1 MQKPKTL
8 KPFNTSKIKV
18 LLLEDVNPTAIN
30 TFKEQGYQVETCA
43 KTFVGQE
50 LIDKL
55 RDVHILGI
63 RSKTKIT
70 KEILDEANNLLAIGC
85 FCIAT
90 EQVDLKA
97 AGKKGIAVYNSP
109 FKNSHSV
116 AELVIGEIISLA
128 RQLGD
133 RNREMHN
140 GIWNKVSR
148 GCFEIRGKILGIVG
162 YGHVGSQLSVIAEA
176 LGMRVYFYDVLQLM
190 PLGSARQVETLDEL
204 LAMSDFITLHVPEL
218 KDTRGMIGA
227 REISLMKYGSFLI
240 NNGRGSTVQLPAL
253 VDGLKSGHLAGAALD
268 VYPKQPTSNG
278 PHFTDYPDLLDCP
291 NVILTPHVA
300 GATEEAQA
308 NIGLEVST
316 SLIQFINDGTSL
328 GAVNFPQV
336 GLRAIRE
343 DDASTARVLHVHQN
357 IPGVLRELNK
367 IFANHNVEK
376 QYSNSKDD
384 IAYVM
389 IDVANV
395 SFTQL
400 QSLYDTINSTEA
412 NIKTRIVY

>member
-1 MQKPKTL
+1 MTRFTQTSQLSGDAFSSRQMQKAKNL
-8 KPFNTSKIKV
+8 RPFNTPTIKV
-18 LLLEDVNPTAIN
+18 LLLEDINQTAIDA
-30 TFKEQGYQVETCA
+30 FQEEGYQVETHA

-50 LIDKL
+50 LTDKL

-70 KEILDEANNLLAIGC
+70 SQVLDEAKNLLAIGC

-133 RNREMHN
+133 RNREMHR

-148 GCFEIRGKILGIVG
+148 RCFEIRGKILGIVG

-176 LGMRVYFYDVLQLM
+176 LGMRVFFYDVLPLM
-190 PLGSARQVETLDEL
+190 PLGSARQVDTFEEL
-204 LAMSDFITLHVPEL
+204 LGMSDFITLHVPEQ
-218 KDTRGMIGA
+218 KSTRGMIGTK
-227 REISLMKYGSFLI
+227 EVSLMKKGSFLI
-240 NNGRGSTVQLPAL
+240 NNGRGTTVQLEAL
-253 VDGLKSGHLAGAALD
+253 VDGLRSGHLAGAALD
-268 VYPKQPTSNG
+268 VYPRQPTSNG

-291 NVILTPHVA
+291 NVILTPHIA

-308 NIGLEVST
+308 NIGMEVSS

-336 GLRAIRE
+336 GLRAVRE
-343 DDASTARVLHVHQN
+343 DANTARVLHVHQN
-357 IPGVLRELNK
+357 IPGVLR
-367 IFANHNVEK
+367 V
-376 QYSNSKDD
+376 
-384 IAYVM
+384 
-389 IDVANV
+389 
-395 SFTQL
+395 
-400 QSLYDTINSTEA
+400 
-412 NIKTRIVY
+412 R

>member
-1 MQKPKTL
+1 MTRFTQTSQLSGDAFSSRQMQKPKNL
-8 KPFNTSKIKV
+8 RPFNTSTIKV
-18 LLLEDVNPTAIN
+18 LLLEDINQTAIDA
-30 TFKEQGYQVETCA
+30 FQEEGYQVETYV

-50 LIDKL
+50 LTDKL

-70 KEILDEANNLLAIGC
+70 SQVLDEAKNLLAIGC

-97 AGKKGIAVYNSP
+97 AGIKGIAVYNSP

-133 RNREMHN
+133 RNREMHSS
-140 GIWNKVSR
+140 IWNKVSH

-176 LGMRVYFYDVLQLM
+176 LGMRVFFYDVLPLM
-190 PLGSARQVETLDEL
+190 PLGSARQADTFEEL
-204 LAMSDFITLHVPEL
+204 LGMSDFITLHVPEQ
-218 KDTRGMIGA
+218 KSTRGMIGA
-227 REISLMKYGSFLI
+227 KEVSLMKKGSFLI
-240 NNGRGSTVQLPAL
+240 NNGRGTTVQLEAL
-253 VDGLKSGHLAGAALD
+253 VDGLRSGHLAGAALD

-291 NVILTPHVA
+291 NVILTPHIA

-308 NIGLEVST
+308 NIGMEVSS

-336 GLRAIRE
+336 GLRAVRE
-343 DDASTARVLHVHQN
+343 DANAARVLHVHQN
-357 IPGVLRELNK
+357 IPGVLR
-367 IFANHNVEK
+367 V
-376 QYSNSKDD
+376 
-384 IAYVM
+384 
-389 IDVANV
+389 
-395 SFTQL
+395 
-400 QSLYDTINSTEA
+400 
-412 NIKTRIVY
+412 R